1 VAGTYTVA
9 LKVVDD
15 SGAVSFDSATAV
27 IGEGDSQVPVAEAG
41 GPYTGTVGVQVSVDG
56 SGSSDSDG
64 TIALYHWDFGDG
76 NAASSSRPTA
86 GNTYALSGDY
96 TVTLTV
102 VDNNGERATDTTTAT
117 ISAGNQPPV
126 ADAGPTVMGARGMV
140 VDFDGSAS
148 TDPDGMIVQY
158 DWDFGDNS
166 TPALDAG
173 QTPSHTY
180 AVAGDYTVVL
190 TVTDNGGET
199 DSDST
204 IASIA
209 STGMVPTAE
218 AGGPYSGTAGVPV
231 SFDGSG
237 SNDSDGDLVA
247 WNWDFGDGNVGS
259 GPTVSHTYSAGGQYD
274 VILTVT
280 DDTGDIDTDTTTA
293 DIGGDGQPP
302 VMGEVSKVVAEGE
315 TLRDGTVLQQIL
327 LEGGVAIN
335 TSGKVAFGGR
345 PDTDSAPGVFTQ
357 EGLVV
362 QEGQTLPNG
371 TVVNDLSPFGEVAI
385 GVSQDGDVVAFHGQ
399 AETGLNDTDAVFTQG
414 GLVAVEGAPLP
425 DGTILNNIK
434 PEGKVAINDFGEV
447 AFHGKLEVEGEGIDT
462 EEFRAVFTQAGVAA
476 KEGDTL
482 SDSTIVNTID
492 ETGEVAINEFGLVA
506 FHGEVVD
513 PSTGPDALPAVFTQE
528 GVVVKTS
535 DALPDGTIVEEIDE
549 NGGVAMNFFGHVAFH
564 GDVVI
569 PDAGTDTVPAVFTQ
583 EGLVVKEG
591 QTLPDGTIVEEI
603 NQSGGVGINF
613 FGDVVFHGRTGG
625 VKAVF
630 TQKGLVAKEGG
641 TLADGTTT
649 LDEILDS
656 AGVAINLLGEVA
668 FHGKLGTTDAVFL
681 GTAP

>member
-1 VAGTYTVA
+1 VWLTVTDDNGTVRSDNT
-9 LKVVDD
+9 
-15 SGAVSFDSATAV
+15 TAV

-385 GVSQDGDVVAFHGQ
+385 GVGQDGDVVAFHGQ

-447 AFHGKLEVEGEGIDT
+447 AFHGKLEVEGEGLDT

-535 DALPDGTIVEEIDE
+535 DALPVGTIVGEIDE

-681 GTAP
+681 GKAP